1 MDGGLGVNGD
11 DSTILLLLF
20 LTIVLLCLIPL
31 LFVEFL
37 VVLLLREFEIE
48 RGVERGVSLIE
59 GVRLPVVI
67 EGKSSSR
74 RTLFVGLYGKPVLVY
89 VVCLCPPKW
98 FREPFQLHDFKE
110 HFTCLFPIL
119 SSNALCFL

>member
-48 RGVERGVSLIE
+48 RGVSLIE

-89 VVCLCPPKW
+89 VVCLCLPKC